1 MICQPVGV
9 GGFATHP
16 DRGRCEGGRPLN
28 SMDDSGAAAGIKP
41 VAEAPG
47 DIIRGAEEMAGIKP
61 SRKLLF
67 GFAPISILLVVFFL
81 APLIVMVLYSLWTM
95 EGFKVVP
102 KWTLENY
109 VRFFTAGMYTR
120 ILLKTFGISLTVTA
134 VSLLFGY
141 PFAYFLV
148 RYVSKKWQILLLVM
162 VIIPFWTSYLLRV
175 YAWMGILGRQGLV
188 NQFLI
193 VVGLIHE
200 PLPFLLYNNF
210 SVTVVF
216 LYLYLP
222 FAIITLYASLEKFDF
237 TQINAAMDLGA
248 TPWRAFVEIMLP
260 QTKQGVITAF
270 IFIFIPMLGEY
281 ITPKLVGGTNGTLI
295 ANLIVNL
302 FRGFQFPEG
311 SAVALSIAV
320 LIVIVLV
327 LFRRYLRIEELY

>member
-1 MICQPVGV
+1 MNSTDATALVEGV
-9 GGFATHP
+9 EHTP
-16 DRGRCEGGRPLN
+16 R
-28 SMDDSGAAAGIKP
+28 
-41 VAEAPG
+41 APG
-47 DIIRGAEEMAGIKP
+47 DIVRRAEEMAGIKT
-61 SRKLLF
+61 SRKLLL
-67 GFAPISILLVVFFL
+67 GFVPISVLLLVFFL
-81 APLIVMVLYSLWTM
+81 VPLIVMILYSVWTM
-95 EGFKVVP
+95 EGFHVVP

-120 ILLKTFGISLTVTA
+120 ILLKTFAISLLVTILC
-134 VSLLFGY
+134 LLFGY

-148 RYVSKKWQILLLVM
+148 RYVSKRWQILLLVL

-188 NQFLI
+188 NQFLMTLGI
-193 VVGLIHE
+193 IEE
-200 PLPFLLYNNF
+200 PLQFLLYNNF
-210 SVTVVF
+210 SVTLVF

-281 ITPKLVGGTNGTLI
+281 ITPKLVGGTNGTLM

-320 LIVIVLV
+320 VIVVMLV
-327 LFRRYLRIEELY
+327 LFRRYLRIEEIY

>member
-1 MICQPVGV
+1 MHST
-9 GGFATHP
+9 AELTA
-16 DRGRCEGGRPLN
+16 RGKTKLSE
-28 SMDDSGAAAGIKP
+28 
-41 VAEAPG
+41 ETPG
-47 DIIRGAEEMAGIKP
+47 DIVRDVDVMAGTRP
-61 SRKLLF
+61 SRTLLF
-67 GFAPISILLVVFFL
+67 GFVPISVLLLGFFL
-81 APLIVMVLYSLWTM
+81 VPLIVMVLYSLWTM
-95 EGFKVVP
+95 EGFRVVP
-102 KWTLENY
+102 KWTLDNY
-109 VRFFTAGMYTR
+109 IRFFTAGMYTTV
-120 ILLKTFGISLTVTA
+120 LLKTFAISLVVTFL
-134 VSLLFGY
+134 SLLFGY

-148 RYVSKKWQILLLVM
+148 RYVSKRWQILLLVM

-175 YAWMGILGRQGLV
+175 YAWMGILGRK
-188 NQFLI
+188 
-193 VVGLIHE
+193 GLINQALMALGFIND

-210 SVTVVF
+210 SVTIVF

-270 IFIFIPMLGEY
+270 LFIFIPMLGEY
-281 ITPKLVGGTNGTLI
+281 ITPKLVGGTSGVMM

-302 FRGFQFPEG
+302 FRGFQLPEG

-320 LIVIVLV
+320 LITLILV